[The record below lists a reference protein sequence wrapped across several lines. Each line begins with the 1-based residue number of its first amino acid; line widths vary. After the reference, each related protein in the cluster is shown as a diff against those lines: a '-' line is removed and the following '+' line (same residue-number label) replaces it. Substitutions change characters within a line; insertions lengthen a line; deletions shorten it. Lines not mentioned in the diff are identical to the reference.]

1 MSQTVSNSLL
11 LVAAAV
17 AQKLIVFVVNQ
28 LSLQYTTPEVVGKA
42 SIQLELWLSTSLFV
56 SREAIRVACLRYKIE
71 DSPRSKH
78 QFFNLAWTSLVLLL
92 LITSALFYT
101 KFHWNRDELAADW
114 SVYLLYSGAAFVE
127 TLGEPLYNIYNNQ
140 CYIEPRIRAETIGFF
155 VKSVVTFTT
164 VAMLQWGVLGF
175 GLAQLSFAVVYLL
188 ILCAYFKRFQQDLKQ
203 KAESEGPKLRLAL
216 SDIAPTWKAGP
227 VYDETMFM
235 TAVYLSGSSV
245 VKHVLTEA
253 DKISLTLSCS
263 DYDQGIYAITN
274 NYGSLVARLFYLPM
288 EDSARLSLSYLQ
300 KQTPTDDD
308 ADVAANNAAV
318 LDGEAKKKPQM
329 YVLLLRLLKV
339 VLVVGVGIAVF
350 GPSYVSVFTAVVLRR
365 REGVATMNACLTY
378 FCYYLLFMGVNGIAE
393 ACLQVA
399 AESFVTT
406 NVGLA
411 ASSVGF
417 ALVGYY
423 AVPRY
428 GGAGI
433 ILANISSVVVRLLW
447 NGCLLDGIFFARRAS
462 GGVSRVLR
470 GLLFF
475 AAVIPVGWWWGLAAL
490 VKVVLQQSETRL
502 LSVAGEWSVRQP
514 RPLLL
519 HVAIGG
525 GFAAV
530 FLVATFFTCSAEERA
545 LVVDA
550 VVRRF
555 RRKRAD

>member
-28 LSLQYTTPEVVGKA
+28 LSLQYTTPEIVGKA

-78 QFFNLAWTSLVLLL
+78 QFFNMAWTSLPLLA
-92 LITSALFYT
+92 LITFALFYT
-101 KFHWNRDELAADW
+101 KLHWNHDESAADL
-114 SVYLLYSGAAFVE
+114 SVYLLYSGAALVE

-140 CYIEPRIRAETIGFF
+140 CYIEPRIRAETIGFL

-175 GLAQLSFAVVYLL
+175 GVAQLSFAVVYLV
-188 ILCAYFKRFQQDLKQ
+188 ILSSYFKKFQLHLKR
-203 KAESEGPKLRLAL
+203 KADSEGPKLLLAL
-216 SDIAPTWKAGP
+216 SDLAPTWKAGP
-227 VYDETMFM
+227 VYDQTMFM

-300 KQTPTDDD
+300 KQTPMD
-308 ADVAANNAAV
+308 ADAAASTAV
-318 LDGEAKKKPQM
+318 VEKEAKKPQM

-350 GPSYVSVFTAVVLRR
+350 GPSYVSVFTAVVLRKQ
-365 REGVATMNACLTY
+365 EGVATMNACLTY
-378 FCYYLLFMGVNGIAE
+378 FCYYLLFMGANGIAE

-399 AESFVTT
+399 AESFATT

-411 ASSVGF
+411 VSSAGF
-417 ALVGYY
+417 ALAAYH

-433 ILANISSVVVRLLW
+433 ILANICSVVVRLLW
-447 NGCLLDGIFFARRAS
+447 NGCLLDGIFFARAT
-462 GGVSRVLR
+462 GGATRVLR

-475 AAVIPVGWWWGLAAL
+475 TQVIPAAWWWGLMVL
-490 VKVVLQQSETRL
+490 IKVLLQHSEARL
-502 LSVAGEWSVRQP
+502 LSVAGEWSLRRP
-514 RPLLL
+514 KPLLL

-525 GFAAV
+525 GFAAA
-530 FLVATFFTCSAEERA
+530 FLIATFFTCSAEERKM
-545 LVVDA
+545 VVDA
-550 VVRRF
+550 VMRRIG
-555 RRKRAD
+555 RKRAD

>member
-1 MSQTVSNSLL
+1 MSQTVTNSLL

-17 AQKLIVFVVNQ
+17 AQKVIVFVVNQ
-28 LSLQYTTPEVVGKA
+28 LSLQYTTPEIVGKA

-71 DSPRSKH
+71 DTPTSKR
-78 QFFNLAWTSLVLLL
+78 QFFNMAWTSLILLVI
-92 LITSALFYT
+92 ITSILFYV
-101 KFHWNRDELAADW
+101 KFKGNDDESAADM
-114 SVYLLYSGAAFVE
+114 SVYLLYSGAALVE

-140 CYIEPRIRAETIGFF
+140 CYIEPRIRAETLGFL
-155 VKSVVTFTT
+155 VKSVVTFVT
-164 VAMLQWGVLGF
+164 VATLQWGVLGF
-175 GLAQLSFAVVYLL
+175 GVAQLSFAVVYLV
-188 ILCAYFKRFQQDLKQ
+188 ILTSYFKKFQQHLKQ
-203 KAESEGPKLRLAL
+203 KAASDDPKLLLSL
-216 SDIAPTWKAGP
+216 SDVAPTWRTGP
-227 VYDETMFM
+227 VYDQTMLM
-235 TAVYLSGSSV
+235 TAVYLSGSSI

-300 KQTPTDDD
+300 KQTPE
-308 ADVAANNAAV
+308 AAENK
-318 LDGEAKKKPQM
+318 GQQETEAKKPQM
-329 YVLLLRLLKV
+329 HVLLLRLLKV

-350 GPSYVSVFTAVVLRR
+350 GPSYVSVFTAVVLRKR
-365 REGVATMNACLTY
+365 DGVATMNLCLTY

-411 ASSVGF
+411 VSSAGF
-417 ALVGYY
+417 AVAAYH

-433 ILANISSVVVRLLW
+433 IMANISSVVVRLLW
-447 NGCLLDGIFFARRAS
+447 NGCLLDGIFFARAS
-462 GGVSRVLR
+462 GAVTRVLR
-470 GLLFF
+470 GLTFF
-475 AAVIPVGWWWGLAAL
+475 TQVIPAAWWWGLMTLLKVAL
-490 VKVVLQQSETRL
+490 HQAETRL
-502 LSVAGEWSVRQP
+502 LFVAGDWSLRRP
-514 RPLLL
+514 KPLLL
-519 HVAIGG
+519 HVAVG
-525 GFAAV
+525 AAGAVV
-530 FLVATFFTCSAEERA
+530 FLVGTFFTCSDEERR

-550 VVRRF
+550 VLRRI
-555 RRKRAD
+555 RRKKAD